1 MNYFIQFLTYFRIL
15 IAPIIFILITLYDS
29 YGWALF
35 LFFLASI
42 SDYWDGFL
50 ARKYNLES
58 IIGAVLDPIAD
69 KILVTFLILAL
80 SIELSSIFIGLV
92 GGLMLAREFWVGALR
107 DLNARKGNSEAT
119 KVTFL
124 AKIKTSIQFLTFS
137 FIYLGYINNSLIL
150 FISNFFLFLAL
161 IITLQTGL
169 SYTIATF
176 KNRAGWQ
183 SGYAAACKAV
193 YAGSIPASASIF
205 FKMSISSIYKE
216 LIC

>member
-58 IIGAVLDPIAD
+58 IIGAILDPIAD
-69 KILVTFLILAL
+69 KILATFLILAL
-80 SIELSSIFIGLV
+80 SIELSSIFVGMIGGIILV
-92 GGLMLAREFWVGALR
+92 REYWVGALR
-107 DLNARKGNSEAT
+107 DLNARNGNHSAT
-119 KVTFL
+119 NVTYL
-124 AKIKTSIQFLTFS
+124 AKIKTSVQFLTFAS
-137 FIYLGYINNSLIL
+137 FLFGLYIENSLIIFL
-150 FISNFFLFLAL
+150 SNFLLFLAL
-161 IITLQTGL
+161 IFTLQTGL

-176 KNRAGWQ
+176 KR
-183 SGYAAACKAV
+183 
-193 YAGSIPASASIF
+193 
-205 FKMSISSIYKE
+205 
-216 LIC
+216 